1 MSIHVEVVK
10 WQTRQ
15 LEGLVLAR
23 ACGFKSRL
31 RHHLLFSNEHILFWN
46 HQNLNGS
53 ISLAG
58 GTIP

>member
-1 MSIHVEVVK
+1 
-10 WQTRQ
+10 
-15 LEGLVLAR
+15 
-23 ACGFKSRL
+23 
-31 RHHLLFSNEHILFWN
+31 LLFSNEHILFWN